1 MDEIKVGPDPVDIV
15 VGTRVRLLRQ
25 ARKLSQGALAE
36 AIGVTFQQVQKY
48 ERATNRISI
57 SMLARIARAL
67 DTTIPELVG
76 EGADDQRPLD
86 ALLQFMGEPGTLDLV
101 RAFTDIPPG
110 GRRRAILDLVRAMA
124 DTD

>member
-67 DTTIPELVG
+67 DTTVPELVG
-76 EGADDQRPLD
+76 ENADDQRPFD
-86 ALLQFMGEPGTLDLV
+86 ALLQLMGEPGTLDLV

>member
-1 MDEIKVGPDPVDIV
+1 MDEIKVEPDPVDIV
-15 VGTRVRLLRQ
+15 VGARVRLLRQ
-25 ARKLSQGALAE
+25 ARKLSQGALAD

-57 SMLARIARAL
+57 SMLARMARAL

-76 EGADDQRPLD
+76 ESADDQRPLD
-86 ALLQFMGEPGTLDLV
+86 ALLQLMSEPGTLDLV

-110 GRRRAILDLVRAMA
+110 DRRRAVLNLVRAIA

>member
-15 VGTRVRLLRQ
+15 VGARVRLLRQ
-25 ARKLSQGALAE
+25 ARKLSQGALAD

-57 SMLARIARAL
+57 SMLARMARAL

-76 EGADDQRPLD
+76 ESADDQRPFD
-86 ALLQFMGEPGTLDLV
+86 ALLQLMSEPGTLELV

-110 GRRRAILDLVRAMA
+110 VRRRAILELVRAIS

>member
-1 MDEIKVGPDPVDIV
+1 MDEIKVGPDPVDVV

-25 ARKLSQGALAE
+25 ARKLSQGALAD

-57 SMLARIARAL
+57 SMLARMARAL

-76 EGADDQRPLD
+76 ESADDQRPLD
-86 ALLQFMGEPGTLDLV
+86 ALLQLLGEPGTLDLV
-101 RAFTDIPPG
+101 RAFAEIRQG
-110 GRRRAILDLVRAMA
+110 ERRRAVLDLVRAIA

>member
-25 ARKLSQGALAE
+25 ARKLSQGALAD

-67 DTTIPELVG
+67 DTTVPELVG
-76 EGADDQRPLD
+76 EGADDQRPFE
-86 ALLQFMGEPGTLDLV
+86 ALLQLMGEPGTLDLV

>member
-1 MDEIKVGPDPVDIV
+1 MDEIKVGPDPVDVV

-25 ARKLSQGALAE
+25 ARKLSQGALGD

-57 SMLARIARAL
+57 SMLARMARAL

-76 EGADDQRPLD
+76 ESADDQRPFD
-86 ALLQFMGEPGTLDLV
+86 ALLHLMGEPGTLDLV
-101 RAFTDIPPG
+101 RAFAEIRQG
-110 GRRRAILDLVRAMA
+110 ERRRAVLDLVRAIA